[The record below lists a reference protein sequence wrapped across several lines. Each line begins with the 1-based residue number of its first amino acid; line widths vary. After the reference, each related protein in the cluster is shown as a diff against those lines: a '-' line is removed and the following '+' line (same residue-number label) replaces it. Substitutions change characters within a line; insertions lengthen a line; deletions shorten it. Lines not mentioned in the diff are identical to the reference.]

1 MNVRSQF
8 SMFFG
13 SRRVGCKRCAQH
25 ECPCPAVHICLKVG
39 SEIVRSLVLDIITTA
54 LRQKSVRVA
63 IRPKTHR
70 GMAEMDE
77 PTVAQLAS
85 LIWPL
90 MAALVGVLESN
101 SLTGALA
108 RATILYVIGGLMV
121 VRLGQDAP
129 AHLKLLNDFSIEASR
144 LILVWFCTL
153 WGVWL
158 HQRSLKRL

>member
-1 MNVRSQF
+1 
-8 SMFFG
+8 
-13 SRRVGCKRCAQH
+13 
-25 ECPCPAVHICLKVG
+25 
-39 SEIVRSLVLDIITTA
+39 
-54 LRQKSVRVA
+54 
-63 IRPKTHR
+63 
-70 GMAEMDE
+70 MDE

-144 LILVWFCTL
+144 LILVWSCTL